1 MKNSFWHKINK
12 PILALAPMAGY
23 SDIVFR
29 KIVKDYGA
37 DVLYSEM
44 ASATAIYY
52 QKDKL
57 NKTLKLL
64 KKSRKDKYYVVQ
76 LFGSNPEHFKK
87 AVSVVSKEIKPD
99 GIDINCGCP
108 VSKIIKQGAGSDL
121 MKNPK
126 RAREIIKASLSSTNL
141 PISIKIRTEVKGV
154 KAEDFLNYLKDLD
167 IKAIMIHG
175 RSLAQGFSGPID
187 FNLIRKIKEN
197 TAKIVLANGGINN
210 LKIAKETLKKTK
222 ADGLGLA
229 RGVLTRPWLFEE
241 IKKNKE
247 INLKRE
253 EIFSLILKHI
263 KMVEAEFGKE
273 GTIAMR
279 KHLCLYVLGLK
290 NASYLRERLVKT
302 SSSLDVKKI
311 LCNF

>member
-52 QKDKL
+52 QRNNL
-57 NKTLKLL
+57 SKTLKLL

-187 FNLIRKIKEN
+187 FNLIRRVKDN
-197 TAKIVLANGGINN
+197 TAKIILANGGINN

-263 KMVEAEFGKE
+263 KMAEAEFGKE

-290 NASYLRERLVKT
+290 NASYLRESLVKV

-311 LCNF
+311 LCNS